1 MWLYY
6 PRLSEQTIYA
16 AVQDHVAPKLAAVE
30 GDLARL
36 KASAGSLSKDE
47 RDRQDALATLRQE
60 LLDLRD
66 ALLAVTR
73 LPYRPSLNDGVEL
86 CAAPLAALFGHS
98 AWRKHLES
106 RWAELEAGD
115 YDWAHLARFVWPAR
129 VEEKARTDKSL
140 AIAHGLESN
149 APKAAESA

>member
-1 MWLYY
+1 M
-6 PRLSEQTIYA
+6 SAQTLYA
-16 AVQDHVAPKLAAVE
+16 AVQDHVTPKLAAVE
-30 GDLARL
+30 GDLARF
-36 KASAGSLSKDE
+36 KGSAEQLSKDD

-73 LPYRPSLNDGVEL
+73 LPYRPDLNDGVEL
-86 CAAPLAALFGHS
+86 CAAPLASLFGHS
-98 AWRKHLES
+98 AWRKHLEK

-115 YDWAHLARFVWPAR
+115 FDWAHLAHAIWPER

-140 AIAHGLESN
+140 AIAHGLES
-149 APKAAESA
+149 ATELKAAE